1 MKQRLYVN
9 STEFKPKAE
18 YILVKPIEFKKEET
32 STTGIVLS
40 IRKESV
46 IERPSFGEVVDLG
59 SDVIEQNIAKLG
71 DILFWP
77 SADGLDLEFDDG
89 VFLLLRY
96 QSIIG
101 TKK

>member
-1 MKQRLYVN
+1 MIQRLYVN
-9 STEFKPKAE
+9 STEFKPNAE

-32 STTGIVLS
+32 SSTGIIIS

-46 IERPSFGEVVDLG
+46 IERPSFGEVIDLG
-59 SDVIEQNIAKLG
+59 AEVEEKGITKVGEVI
-71 DILFWP
+71 FWP
-77 SADGLDLEFDDG
+77 SSDGLDLEFEDG

-96 QSIIG
+96 SSIIG